1 MKRSAPRSD
10 SSGLVRRQSVSFKL
24 LHQQE
29 SDCGEEA
36 TLLLERKMLT
46 LSTAC
51 LWTLWDAGTQ
61 RCSPQKG
68 AHRDTDALP
77 ALSRRVSM
85 WHLSAGCVCQPDC
98 YWRKAEN
105 PSSFL
110 IDMTWGLP
118 KYEATHSFIQ
128 PNVLLLCFHPVLGT
142 TAPTVRIKQKQ
153 TLPFQNLQFREGDR
167 KSIKWWMDFTHPSL

>member
-68 AHRDTDALP
+68 VHRDTDALP

-110 IDMTWGLP
+110 IDDMRAP
-118 KYEATHSFIQ
+118 KIWSHSFIHSTK
-128 PNVLLLCFHPVLGT
+128 CT
-142 TAPTVRIKQKQ
+142 STV
-153 TLPFQNLQFREGDR
+153 F
-167 KSIKWWMDFTHPSL
+167 PSRVRHYSSNSADKTEADPAFPELTV